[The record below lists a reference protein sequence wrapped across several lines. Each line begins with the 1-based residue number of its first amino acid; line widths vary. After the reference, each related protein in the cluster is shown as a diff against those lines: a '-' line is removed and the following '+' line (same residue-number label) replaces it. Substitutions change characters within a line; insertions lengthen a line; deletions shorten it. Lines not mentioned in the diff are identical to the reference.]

1 MPCRGVLFFMP
12 FCLAFQ
18 LPTPF
23 FFWLVFTEAN
33 ARLFKSCF
41 GNMATAETH
50 FDGLL
55 TLLGLYLLEGRLDT
69 LMDFDEELTTRY
81 LVL

>member
-1 MPCRGVLFFMP
+1 
-12 FCLAFQ
+12 
-18 LPTPF
+18 
-23 FFWLVFTEAN
+23 
-33 ARLFKSCF
+33 
-41 GNMATAETH
+41 MATAETH
-50 FDGLL
+50 FDDLL